1 MYDTFHAEISYSKV
15 AFTLNRLSVILL
27 VVVLSC
33 SFVARKNQSARHK
46 QKQSFYV
53 LLTSRKRHSS
63 VTQGA
68 STLLCKAKGNG
79 CKQHSSGKVNLPSS
93 QPMLSH
99 RRRKHCSPAMVPQTT
114 SRPNIGGKRTRF
126 SRKNSNM
133 ICIAQTTFALSP
145 LFGRLFAVFLIVP
158 VFFFNYH

>member
-1 MYDTFHAEISYSKV
+1 MENKVVKLRLSRNSVWVILYIYDTFHAEISYSKV

-46 QKQSFYV
+46 QKQSFCV

-63 VTQGA
+63 VTQ
-68 STLLCKAKGNG
+68 
-79 CKQHSSGKVNLPSS
+79 NL
-93 QPMLSH
+93 
-99 RRRKHCSPAMVPQTT
+99 PQTT

-126 SRKNSNM
+126 SRSNSNR

>member
-1 MYDTFHAEISYSKV
+1 MYWLSRNSVWVIFYLYDTFHAKISYSKV

-46 QKQSFYV
+46 QKQSFCV

-63 VTQGA
+63 VTQ
-68 STLLCKAKGNG
+68 
-79 CKQHSSGKVNLPSS
+79 NL
-93 QPMLSH
+93 
-99 RRRKHCSPAMVPQTT
+99 PQTT

-126 SRKNSNM
+126 SRSNSNR

-158 VFFFNYH
+158 VFFFNYHWCTIPKVIT

>member
-1 MYDTFHAEISYSKV
+1 MLAFFLPVMQTHGCCWLSRNLVWVIFYLYDTFHAELSYSKV

-46 QKQSFYV
+46 QKQSFCV

-63 VTQGA
+63 VTQ
-68 STLLCKAKGNG
+68 
-79 CKQHSSGKVNLPSS
+79 NL
-93 QPMLSH
+93 
-99 RRRKHCSPAMVPQTT
+99 PQTT

-126 SRKNSNM
+126 SRSNSNR

-158 VFFFNYH
+158 VFYWSYLCW